1 MGPIGVQEMIA
12 LFVIALLLFG
22 PKKLPEL
29 GRTLGKA
36 LTEFRRAKNELK
48 TTFESHMRE
57 LERETQIES
66 PSSSPSHT
74 PAPYAYPYDD
84 YGRYTGGEEASASR
98 LPSEEQK
105 AAIEANTAAAD
116 PAAYGVEPGPSVSPA
131 ASAPIAGTI
140 PRSNGVQPVAAV
152 TDGDHRA

>member
-1 MGPIGVQEMIA
+1 MGPIGVQEMVA

-57 LERETQIES
+57 LERETQIE
-66 PSSSPSHT
+66 PSSSSHT
-74 PAPYAYPYDD
+74 PAPYTYPYDD
-84 YGRYTGGEEASASR
+84 YGRYTGGEEASAPR
-98 LPSEEQK
+98 LPSEEQE
-105 AAIEANTAAAD
+105 AAIEANAAAAD
-116 PAAYGVEPGPSVSPA
+116 PAAYGVEPAPSVSPA
-131 ASAPIAGTI
+131 VSAPVTGTV